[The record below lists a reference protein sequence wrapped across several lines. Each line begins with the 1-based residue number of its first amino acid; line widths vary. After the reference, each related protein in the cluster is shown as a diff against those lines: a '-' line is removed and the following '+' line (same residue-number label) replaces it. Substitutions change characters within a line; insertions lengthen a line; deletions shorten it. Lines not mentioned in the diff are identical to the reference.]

1 MHPFAALAGVKRYAS
16 ASFFM
21 LFPVLYANV
30 SVAEF
35 QYPDLIWK
43 DLSGQMASL
52 VAKSGGNKG
61 QLSHLLEAFCRDS
74 RQHDGADLQ
83 MQLQQVLPRLV
94 HYQLPPECKDF
105 SDYYVQTKQNVF
117 ANANSLKGLRE

>member
-1 MHPFAALAGVKRYAS
+1 M
-16 ASFFM
+16 
-21 LFPVLYANV
+21 ANL
-30 SVAEF
+30 VAEN
-35 QYPDLIWK
+35 
-43 DLSGQMASL
+43 
-52 VAKSGGNKG
+52 GGNKG